1 MSELASHSSRFSAR
15 QQLSTVA
22 DVLEPLTERERE
34 LLTHLQSHLSQHEIA
49 KVMYIS
55 PNTVKTHTKAVYRKL
70 GAGSRSEAVQLAR
83 QHGLI

>member
-1 MSELASHSSRFSAR
+1 
-15 QQLSTVA
+15 
-22 DVLEPLTERERE
+22 
-34 LLTHLQSHLSQHEIA
+34 
-49 KVMYIS
+49 MYIS